1 MTTIQFNYIEHLNYD
16 NVASVFAQTKAWIKQ
31 HSEQELVLDFSLVQ
45 FIDSAGVAMLVEL
58 RKLAEFKYQK
68 NLILNI
74 SPAIQRML
82 AFYELENFLDVVS

>member
-1 MTTIQFNYIEHLNYD
+1 MTTIQFNYVEQLNYD
-16 NVASVFAQTKAWIKQ
+16 NVGLVFAQTNAWIKQ
-31 HSEQELVLDFSLVQ
+31 HAEQELVVDFSLVQ

-74 SPAIQRML
+74 SPAIHRIL
-82 AFYELENFLDVVS
+82 AFYELENFLDVVA